1 MDDLAYLKKKL
12 PEYKRDQIVFSI
24 HATIRM
30 IERRLDEEEIVEN
43 LLNPKRLEYVIKVSK
58 GKYLCYFG
66 YSKTRCHKYIIVLLK
81 NLLIVSVMKI
91 NRRWQRIVE
100 KKARKNETKI

>member
-1 MDDLAYLKKKL
+1 MDDLTYLKKKL

-24 HATIRM
+24 HATVRM
-30 IERRLDEEEIVEN
+30 IERQLDEEEIVEN
-43 LLNPKRLEYVIKVSK
+43 LLNPKRLEYVIRVNKR
-58 GKYLCYFG
+58 KYVCYFG

-91 NRRWQRIVE
+91 NRRWQKTAE
-100 KKARKNETKI
+100 KKARRNETKI